1 MADSTLRIFLDV
13 VNPRILDRLYGLN
26 NQVFNVNIRGNINK
40 GLQDI
45 LSVTDRN
52 ITINA
57 NANNALS
64 AIRSIEKTLKDVE
77 NASTFTIR
85 VSADPVITVNHALR
99 EQIQLLRQLGFQGTP
114 GFNAAATGRTGL
126 EDEAFQL
133 RTQKA
138 VQEFAQTQNIA
149 RAQQRFFE
157 QSREGQLQAFQRNQN
172 LLEANREFRSSIF
185 SNREQIA
192 NARGLLPSEI
202 TAQKSFFNLSNLGQ
216 PGTLSTILLSGLL
229 GGPLSGIGGAVGATT
244 LGGPTGALIGT
255 AVFEFV
261 GREFA
266 KLAGTLVEAAQAGLQ
281 FQKSILSIASVFQ
294 SSSIVTDA
302 QGNKLPISEQIKIQ
316 NQRAREVLTQ
326 TKGELAPLGFGLGG
340 ASNILQ
346 SIILGSSERGLNFSP
361 DQLATLSKRF
371 ASTILALEPE
381 SVNDP
386 SRILRTLPDIVGG
399 LPRAQSSELGAALRG
414 VVPQLFTGN
423 ISSEVDF
430 LKATKALDSFTAVLT
445 QTAGNAGLAL
455 AKLTAVFSN
464 LQISFGDRFLKSIEP
479 GINRLV
485 EVFNRPDLEQGFNQI
500 ADTIGSFMTQIIELA
515 AQFSQDFL
523 SESGFINNTAPIIDS
538 ITGALA
544 EAFNFVF
551 QPNEVERKAGS
562 NITGE
567 SIERRQERL
576 DNEEIERLQ
585 AINKKLRGESFKIET
600 DPGKIIS
607 QALTNAFGKTD
618 LAEFIPKIS
627 NLTPGAQLIEL
638 NRAIEASAKRISI
651 PRAPSPQEDLGT
663 LFALSEV
670 KQAEIARAQSLQD
683 TTTAL
688 GKIQSAEQTLA
699 KIPGLV
705 DTNQQAF
712 LLATENLTRA
722 KEGTSAFAQ
731 AAGAIESAENALVAA
746 RKQGF
751 QAINDLI
758 AAEHTLTDRLKAT
771 LPSGT
776 AAGREGAS
784 KLDLAQTA
792 RDIEKLEAEKSRL
805 AIDFLTSQSDVER
818 NVLQQ
823 QIFENALNLGE
834 RQATNV
840 NQTIADQ
847 NIILANFDLLSEGLK
862 SVADFPNKLAELG
875 VKFSELTDSVS
886 QASRALQ
893 QFADSEQLRELGRTG
908 ELISLGQKVV
918 QSGGSISDLPPEI
931 QQLVE
936 NPDKLR
942 EFQLRQAK
950 EELRVATIPGG
961 RLNRFTFDD
970 IDDEKRR
977 AAEAQ
982 STRADIALSRFPFER
997 DQVIND
1003 QAKNLVKLGQNFP
1016 DLIAPSA
1023 TQAIVDSF
1031 KTAANQAALLATG
1044 AGGVSVSGG
1053 IGGAITSITDK
1064 RQRIGPNIIGPNV
1077 PTIPG
1082 PDGQGI
1088 IPGVNAFPTPQ
1099 NIDAFVEA
1107 GGAFGFSKPVGV
1119 EGPSLTQQFETK
1131 LDEVAKGESLIPSL
1145 LEAGKALGGSAEGSA
1160 KQIVEASGFNKA
1172 RDTLVKKEGFD
1183 PELVTK
1189 FLSAPGGTI
1198 DFKTVNQVNK
1208 EGFASFTNAVDNFSS
1223 FGEDFKQT
1231 GTNLQQTTSAL
1242 KENKP
1247 ADLKT
1252 GLTDISSKLTQGAKS
1267 QDIYNLGEAIDSSFK
1282 SIQEKTGGD
1291 KGASAVVEALRNVA
1305 QLIESVRGNTDPSII
1320 TNAHKAALEQAF
1332 S

>member
-57 NANNALS
+57 NANNALN

-77 NASTFTIR
+77 NASTYTIR
-85 VSADPVITVNHALR
+85 VSADPVVTVNHALR

-126 EDEAFQL
+126 EAELDQL
-133 RTQKA
+133 RLQKA
-138 VQEFAQTQNIA
+138 LQGFQRDVNISN
-149 RAQQRFFE
+149 AQQRFFE

-216 PGTLSTILLSGLL
+216 PGTLSTIILSGLL
-229 GGPLSGIGGAVGATT
+229 GGPLSGIGGVAGATT

-281 FQKSILSIASVFQ
+281 FQKSIVSIAAIFQ
-294 SSSIVTDA
+294 SATKITDLR
-302 QGNKLPISEQIKIQ
+302 GNVLPIAEQIKIQ
-316 NQRAREVLTQ
+316 NLRARQTQ
-326 TKGELAPLGFGLGG
+326 LATREQLAPLGFGTEG
-340 ASNILQ
+340 ATTILQ
-346 SIILGSSERGLNFSP
+346 SILLGASERGLNFNP
-361 DQLATLSKRF
+361 NELALLSKRF
-371 ASTILALEPE
+371 ASTIAALEPE
-381 SVNDP
+381 AINDP

-399 LPRAQSSELGAALRG
+399 LPRAGSSEIGAALKSI
-414 VVPQLFTGN
+414 VPQLFSGG
-423 ISSEVDF
+423 IKSEAEF
-430 LKATKALDSFTAVLT
+430 LKITKALDSFVEVLT
-445 QTAGNAGLAL
+445 QSAGTASIAL
-455 AKLTAVFSN
+455 AKLTIIFQNAKAD
-464 LQISFGDRFLKSIEP
+464 FGDKLLQGIVP
-479 GINRLV
+479 GLTA
-485 EVFNRPDLEQGFNQI
+485 L
-500 ADTIGSFMTQIIELA
+500 ADALNDPAIKEGLLLLGSTIGSFINGVLEAAAKLTKFTLDPNTMINIIAPAIDTALKA
-515 AQFSQDFL
+515 L
-523 SESGFINNTAPIIDS
+523 GFHGSDL
-538 ITGALA
+538 TGTLKTKQK
-544 EAFNFVF
+544 ENFVKGLI
-551 QPNEVERKAGS
+551 ETTAGVL
-562 NITGE
+562 GG
-567 SIERRQERL
+567 
-576 DNEEIERLQ
+576 D
-585 AINKKLRGESFKIET
+585 FKVET
-600 DPGKIIS
+600 DPGKIVG
-607 QALTNAFGKTD
+607 QALEAAFKKQDFAQFLPALSTQ
-618 LAEFIPKIS
+618 
-627 NLTPGAQLIEL
+627 TPGALKTELTRALSAQAVRPGGFSPEQSLGAQFALIEV
-638 NRAIEASAKRISI
+638 
-651 PRAPSPQEDLGT
+651 T
-663 LFALSEV
+663 
-670 KQAEIARAQSLQD
+670 QAEIARAQSLQD
-683 TTTAL
+683 TATSL
-688 GKIQSAEQTLA
+688 GKVQSAEEALSR
-699 KIPGLV
+699 IPGLLE
-705 DTNQQAF
+705 TGRAAF
-712 LLATENLTRA
+712 TIATENLANA
-722 KEGTSAFAQ
+722 KEGTSAFAL
-731 AAGAIESAENALVAA
+731 AVAGLESAENSLVAA

-758 AAEHTLTDRLKAT
+758 AAEHTLTAKLKAT

-784 KLDLAQTA
+784 KLDLAQTD
-792 RDIEKLEAEKSRL
+792 RDIERLEATKSSL
-805 AIDFLTSQSDVER
+805 AIDFLSATTDVEK
-818 NVLQQ
+818 NILQQ

-834 RQATNV
+834 RQATKV
-840 NQTIADQ
+840 NQVIADQ
-847 NIILANFDLLSEGLK
+847 NIVLANFDLLSEGLK